1 MPNPHPQPQPQPQ
14 PHPHPNQAEQA
25 VYAALPD
32 DAPLIF
38 APDAEEDAPVAAD
51 EKEAPVAA
59 DEKPKTN
66 WRKPSTWG

>member
-1 MPNPHPQPQPQPQ
+1 M
-14 PHPHPNQAEQA
+14 
-25 VYAALPD
+25 YAALPD

-38 APDAEEDAPVAAD
+38 ATDAEED
-51 EKEAPVAA
+51 APVAA

>member
-1 MPNPHPQPQPQPQ
+1 
-14 PHPHPNQAEQA
+14 PNQAEQA

>member
-1 MPNPHPQPQPQPQ
+1 MPNPHPQPQPQPH

-38 APDAEEDAPVAAD
+38 ATDAEEDAPVAAD

>member
-1 MPNPHPQPQPQPQ
+1 M
-14 PHPHPNQAEQA
+14 
-25 VYAALPD
+25 YAALPD